1 MEEKRKIYFQK
12 FTKNCKLGISIQG
25 FPKYFKNLNKCGHR
39 YTTGIRTW
47 KDNINSVIAFVL
59 CNKRL
64 ILYFPLIKFNKRNN
78 G

>member
-1 MEEKRKIYFQK
+1 MEDKRIIYFQK
-12 FTKNCKLGISIQG
+12 FTKNCKLGISIQK
-25 FPKYFKNLNKCGHR
+25 FPKHFKNLNKCGHR